1 MIRTFITTI
10 SMQGKGDLKKVF
22 YEPVGFE
29 LKNNMDTSF
38 PIIPVIASKMDNKED
53 VKIIAIRTENGDTRD
68 NFEKFNEEL
77 GQFGFKKMQIKEI
90 SIEENQSKVLG
101 MKMMMTILQEIPE
114 DSLVYADITFGTKP
128 MAALTLYA
136 MNFIEKIKD
145 AEVEGIYYG
154 EIPRENKEMKG
165 KAQIYEL
172 TAYKYLSDVLEQLK
186 NLKLNDPLAAMQKLL
201 NI

>member
-1 MIRTFITTI
+1 MIRTFVTTI
-10 SMQGKGDLKKVF
+10 SMQGKGDLKKVV
-22 YEPVGFE
+22 YEPAGFE
-29 LKNNMDTSF
+29 LKNNMETSF
-38 PIIPVIASKMDNKED
+38 PIIPIIASKMDNKED
-53 VKIIAIRTENGDTRD
+53 VKIIAIRTENADTRD

-77 GQFGFKKMQIKEI
+77 EQFGFEKMQIKEI
-90 SIEENQSKVLG
+90 SVEENQSKVLG

-136 MNFIEKIKD
+136 MNYIEKIKD

-154 EIPRENKEMKG
+154 ELPREDKEVKG
-165 KAQIYEL
+165 NTKIYEL

-186 NLKLNDPLAAMQKLL
+186 NLKLNDPLAAMQRLL
-201 NI
+201 DI